1 MSSPEV
7 FTLGQTSITAHS
19 FNANRT
25 ELAVSLN
32 SKDAQI
38 LTRQGNEWKATETLS
53 EHDKLITSIDW
64 APNSNRI
71 VTSSQDRNAYVWQQ
85 TPDPMTGQLIWK
97 PTLVALRINR
107 SATFVRWSPNE
118 DKFAVASGAHPI
130 AICSFDSEGGR
141 TQSGEGEKE
150 AEREDMTSAQ
160 RRIATMDLEM
170 TIEDVEAH
178 RVRQMA
184 VETEAAATV
193 GSVSAGGRYR
203 AIQATWLGAA
213 GLTKITMDDIS
224 KSNLGGRT
232 PRAYSMCVEL
242 PDSRWRSQRDVL
254 GARKAQ
260 ASELQRGVNVVSSFK
275 NLARTHVDVFGAEK
289 DEEKQKKEEER

>member
-1 MSSPEV
+1 MSV
-7 FTLGQTSITAHS
+7 Q
-19 FNANRT
+19 
-25 ELAVSLN
+25 
-32 SKDAQI
+32 
-38 LTRQGNEWKATETLS
+38 
-53 EHDKLITSIDW
+53 
-64 APNSNRI
+64 
-71 VTSSQDRNAYVWQQ
+71 
-85 TPDPMTGQLIWK
+85 
-97 PTLVALRINR
+97 
-107 SATFVRWSPNE
+107 
-118 DKFAVASGAHPI
+118 
-130 AICSFDSEGGR
+130 
-141 TQSGEGEKE
+141 
-150 AEREDMTSAQ
+150 EDMTSAQ

-213 GLTKITMDDIS
+213 GLTKIRMDDIS

-260 ASELQRGVNVVSSFK
+260 ASELQRGANVVSSFK

>member
-97 PTLVALRINR
+97 ATLVALRINR

-118 DKFAVASGAHPI
+118 DNFAVASGARAI

-141 TQSGEGEKE
+141 
-150 AEREDMTSAQ
+150 
-160 RRIATMDLEM
+160 
-170 TIEDVEAH
+170 
-178 RVRQMA
+178 
-184 VETEAAATV
+184 
-193 GSVSAGGRYR
+193 
-203 AIQATWLGAA
+203 
-213 GLTKITMDDIS
+213 
-224 KSNLGGRT
+224 
-232 PRAYSMCVEL
+232 
-242 PDSRWRSQRDVL
+242 
-254 GARKAQ
+254 
-260 ASELQRGVNVVSSFK
+260 
-275 NLARTHVDVFGAEK
+275 
-289 DEEKQKKEEER
+289 